1 MSLKFNFLCLLIYS
15 HGSKS
20 YFQHLSLFACRDW
33 NATSNIYKIRSLK
46 VCYLYFDKFFL
57 HPHTLFLHPHIIF
70 LFHSCP
76 SWNYINIHI
85 LIKPLPFPTGW
96 SGHPI
101 YSFLKLWTGWEVH
114 QVLIFKKNT
123 NRTTSSGSQPSR
135 SKNLQ
140 IRRRQPPNPKSTTLI
155 INITY

>member
-1 MSLKFNFLCLLIYS
+1 MAKEKLGFSVIWSWIILKFII
-15 HGSKS
+15 
-20 YFQHLSLFACRDW
+20 Q
-33 NATSNIYKIRSLK
+33 LK
-46 VCYLYFDKFFL
+46 QERFFL
-57 HPHTLFLHPHIIF
+57 HPRTLFLHTHIIF
-70 LFHSCP
+70 LFHSCHL
-76 SWNYINIHI
+76 WNYINTPI

-96 SGHPI
+96 SGHPDYI
-101 YSFLKLWTGWEVH
+101 FLKMRTECTLHLVYSFLKLWTGWGVH
-114 QVLIFKKNT
+114 PVLIFKKNT